1 METPEILPRPT
12 VAAKT
17 ADNAWNLEIPML
29 VLSFFKRSL
38 NPFEIFSKGFA
49 REIIVR

>member
-17 ADNAWNLEIPML
+17 ADKAWNLEIPTL
-29 VLSFFKRSL
+29 DLSFFRRSL
-38 NPFEIFSKGFA
+38 NPVEIFNKGFA

>member
-17 ADNAWNLEIPML
+17 AESAWNLEIPTL
-29 VLSFFKRSL
+29 DLSFFRRSL
-38 NPFEIFSKGFA
+38 NPVEIFNKGFA